1 MVMSTVRKG
10 NTGGV
15 GTLLDR
21 MDREDHF
28 EEVTLELRSEG
39 KE

>member
-10 NTGGV
+10 NMGGV
-15 GTLLDR
+15 GALLDR
-21 MDREDHF
+21 KDREDHF